1 MRVWGSKRRPA
12 AAIADRREDARLE
25 TSPTPHGI
33 VEPGV
38 LVRSQIEA
46 LVLRPLGQSRRDG
59 GDELP
64 GFPTPLA
71 ARIDAMAN
79 RPNALLLLTGP
90 TGSGKT
96 TTLHTNSAATPGT
109 RLVDMGAE
117 PFLRAA
123 VPHGVHLAT
132 GGRA

>member
-1 MRVWGSKRRPA
+1 MRVWGSKRRPTA
-12 AAIADRREDARLE
+12 VIADRREDARLE
-25 TSPTPHGI
+25 TLPTPHGF

-38 LVRSQIEA
+38 LVRPQIEV
-46 LVLRPLGQSRRDG
+46 LLLRPLGQSCRDG
-59 GDELP
+59 DDELP

-79 RPNALLLLTGP
+79 RPSAILLVTGP

-96 TTLHTNSAATPGT
+96 TTLHTNSAATSGT
-109 RLVDMGAE
+109 RLVDMGVE
-117 PFLRAA
+117 PFLLAA
-123 VPHGVHLAT
+123 LPNGVHLAA